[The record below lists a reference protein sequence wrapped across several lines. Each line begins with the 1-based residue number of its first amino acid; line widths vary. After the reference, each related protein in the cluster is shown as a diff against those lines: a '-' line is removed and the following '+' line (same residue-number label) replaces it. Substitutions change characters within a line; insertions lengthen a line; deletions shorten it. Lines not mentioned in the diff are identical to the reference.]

1 MIIKFNFLDNIIE
14 IRDNLITTI
23 EVENKKYFYRII
35 KNLYD
40 IEKGILSENVAFF
53 DENRKELNKNGKIK
67 IYTNYFE
74 LQLNSNKA
82 TNEMTK
88 YFSNLLLEED
98 KLAIQKQYKKL
109 VNLYKKFLNNV
120 DIPLIVE
127 ENNSIDSILKQLKVS
142 FNVQDNLLDNL
153 LLILDIEHVFQ
164 FNTLLIFVNLKQYLN
179 KVELIELYKYAI
191 YNKVKIMLIDSQS
204 YGCTQN
210 YEKKL
215 IIDENLEEIVL

>member
-1 MIIKFNFLDNIIE
+1 MMIKFNFLDNIIE
-14 IRDNLITTI
+14 ITDDFITTI

-40 IEKGILSENVAFF
+40 IEKGILSENIVFF
-53 DENRKELNKNGKIK
+53 DENRKELNRNGKIK
-67 IYTNYFE
+67 VYTNYFE
-74 LQLNSNKA
+74 LQPNSNKV

-109 VNLYKKFLNNV
+109 VNLYKKFLNNL
-120 DIPLIVE
+120 DIPLVVE
-127 ENNSIDSILKQLKVS
+127 ENNSIDNILKQLKVS

-164 FNTLLIFVNLKQYLN
+164 FNDLLIFVNLKQYLN

-191 YNKVKIMLIDSQS
+191 YNKVKILLIDSQS

>member
-14 IRDNLITTI
+14 IRDDLITTI

-40 IEKGILSENVAFF
+40 VEKGILSENVAFF
-53 DENRKELNKNGKIK
+53 DENRKELNRNGKIK

-74 LQLNSNKA
+74 LQLNSNKV

-153 LLILDIEHVFQ
+153 LLILDVEHVFQ
-164 FNTLLIFVNLKQYLN
+164 FNNLLIFVNLKQYLN
-179 KVELIELYKYAI
+179 KVELVELYKYAI

>member
-1 MIIKFNFLDNIIE
+1 MMIKFNFLDNIIE
-14 IRDNLITTI
+14 ITDDFITTI

-35 KNLYD
+35 KDLYD
-40 IEKGILSENVAFF
+40 IEKGILSENVVFF
-53 DENRKELNKNGKIK
+53 DENRKELNRNGKIK
-67 IYTNYFE
+67 VYTNYFE
-74 LQLNSNKA
+74 LQPNSNKV
-82 TNEMTK
+82 TNEMIK
-88 YFSNLLLEED
+88 YFTNLLLEED

-120 DIPLIVE
+120 DIPLVVE
-127 ENNSIDSILKQLKVS
+127 ENNSIDNILKQLKVS

-164 FNTLLIFVNLKQYLN
+164 FNDLLIFVNLKQYLN

-191 YNKVKIMLIDSQS
+191 YNKVQILLIDSQS

>member
-1 MIIKFNFLDNIIE
+1 MMIKFNFLDNIIE
-14 IRDNLITTI
+14 ITDDFITTI

-40 IEKGILSENVAFF
+40 IEKGILSENIVFF
-53 DENRKELNKNGKIK
+53 DENRKELNRNGKIK
-67 IYTNYFE
+67 VYTNYFE
-74 LQLNSNKA
+74 LQPNSNKV

-109 VNLYKKFLNNV
+109 VNLYKKFLNNL
-120 DIPLIVE
+120 DIPLVVE
-127 ENNSIDSILKQLKVS
+127 ENNSIDNILKQLKVS

-164 FNTLLIFVNLKQYLN
+164 FNDLLIFVNLKQYLN

-191 YNKVKIMLIDSQS
+191 YNKVQILLIDSQS

>member
-1 MIIKFNFLDNIIE
+1 MIKFNFLDNIIE
-14 IRDNLITTI
+14 ITDDFITTI

-40 IEKGILSENVAFF
+40 IEKGILSENIVFF
-53 DENRKELNKNGKIK
+53 DENRKELNRNGKIK
-67 IYTNYFE
+67 VYTNYFE
-74 LQLNSNKA
+74 LQPNSNKV

-109 VNLYKKFLNNV
+109 VNLYKKFLNNL
-120 DIPLIVE
+120 DIPLVVE
-127 ENNSIDSILKQLKVS
+127 ENNSIDNILKQLKVS

-164 FNTLLIFVNLKQYLN
+164 FNDLLIFVNLKQYLN

-191 YNKVKIMLIDSQS
+191 YNKVQILLIDSQS